1 MPEKSEK
8 KVTSSVAIDKPK
20 QPAAPTEP
28 VKGQLSEQE
37 LEKVAGG
44 VGLGLRKSGGSGG
57 ASGDGYLP

>member
-1 MPEKSEK
+1 MTEKSEN
-8 KVTSSVAIDKPK
+8 KVTPSDAIDKPK

-44 VGLGLRKSGGSGG
+44 LRKSGGGDTSGAG
-57 ASGDGYLP
+57 GVL